1 MIKAIDN
8 LFADFVPSSI
18 HHSDISGLSAPSSTA
33 QALHIDRIEVSTPQ
47 FLTNQ
52 EAEEGLAMVRENVT
66 TSPTLPRYT
75 SKAHGEG
82 RCECSNKYHRG

>member
-47 FLTNQ
+47 ILTNQ
-52 EAEEGLAMVRENVT
+52 EAEEGLAMVGENVT
-66 TSPTLPRYT
+66 TSPADALSVHQGLDVNRVL
-75 SKAHGEG
+75 SLLEG
-82 RCECSNKYHRG
+82 L

>member
-18 HHSDISGLSAPSSTA
+18 HHSDISGPLAPSRTA

-52 EAEEGLAMVRENVT
+52 EAEEALAMVGENVT
-66 TSPTLPRYT
+66 TSPADALSVHQGLDVNRVL
-75 SKAHGEG
+75 SLLDGL
-82 RCECSNKYHRG
+82 